1 MVSGIEQIDT
11 PWSDGVPGL
20 SQLPIAS
27 GDQFIYRWK
36 ATQYG
41 TYYYHAHRR
50 GQIEDGL
57 YGPIYIQPEV
67 SVERPFDKIT
77 NNMSELMLI
86 HEAERNTQPVV
97 LSDWR
102 VLTSE
107 EVWEAEKASGLDSF
121 CANAILFNGK
131 GSVQC
136 LTKEALK
143 ASENDAMKKFL
154 GGTTVSG
161 IG

>member
-1 MVSGIEQIDT
+1 MISGIEQIGT

-20 SQLPIAS
+20 SQLPIAP
-27 GDQFIYRWK
+27 GDQFVYRWK

-57 YGPIYIQPEV
+57 YGPIYIQPED

-77 NNMSELMLI
+77 DDKLELALI
-86 HEAERNTQPVV
+86 YEAERNTQPMV

-121 CANAILFNGK
+121 CANAILINGK

-136 LTKEALK
+136 LTKEVLK
-143 ASENDAMKKFL
+143 ASETDAMKKL
-154 GGTTVSG
+154 MGGNAVTD